1 MNKRILFPESFV
13 VDVSR
18 LLFFLEDYDLGGY
31 GNALRGHIHDQ
42 IIAKL
47 DAIGRRNAFAMYK
60 SAAPGSQERE
70 AYRKKYLDLA
80 GIHKDWIS
88 QDELQ
93 P

>member
-1 MNKRILFPESFV
+1 MNKHMLFPESFV

-42 IIAKL
+42 IIARFE
-47 DAIGRRNAFAMYK
+47 AIDRRNAFAMYK
-60 SAAPGSQERE
+60 NAVRGTQERE

-88 QDELQ
+88 PEESPL
-93 P
+93 